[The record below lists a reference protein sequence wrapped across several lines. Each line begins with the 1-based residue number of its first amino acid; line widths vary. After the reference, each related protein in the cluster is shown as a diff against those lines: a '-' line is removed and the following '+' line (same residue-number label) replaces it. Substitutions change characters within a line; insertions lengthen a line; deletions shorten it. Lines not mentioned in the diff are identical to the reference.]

1 MSLRRQTTPERFESE
16 RFFDF
21 KNKAGKPLSDFLE
34 PWLALMLY
42 GYVSYF
48 DDAWRELKDV
58 CENTSDYNKW
68 LDKTCDFTT
77 RVYVRTGANG
87 ASKSLTA
94 AFAGWRLNK
103 GGHRAASDSMA

>member
-34 PWLALMLY
+34 PEIALMLY

-48 DDAWRELKDV
+48 DDAWQELKDV
-58 CENTSDYNKW
+58 CEDEHNF
-68 LDKTCDFTT
+68 DKMFDFTA
-77 RVYVRTGANG
+77 RILRRTD
-87 ASKSLTA
+87 SIELSSELKMDLI
-94 AFAGWRLNK
+94 GWKHDL
-103 GGHRAASDSMA
+103 